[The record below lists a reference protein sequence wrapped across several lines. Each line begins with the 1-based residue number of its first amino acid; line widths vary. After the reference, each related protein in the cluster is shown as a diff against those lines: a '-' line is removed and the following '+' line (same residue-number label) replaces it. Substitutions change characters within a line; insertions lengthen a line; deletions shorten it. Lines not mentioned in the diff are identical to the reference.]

1 MSTAIIEDMKGT
13 DHKVSKPA
21 GDGNG
26 TYSGKGKKVEK
37 AGMAGKKAVTPPKS
51 SVSAKA
57 GGEKALVKKA
67 ASEKE
72 KKIPANAGKRGKEAS
87 LSKTVEKKQDKS
99 ESKSISKQPA
109 AKKKTKNAKKQEIKT
124 ADRVIPETAL
134 GDFSS
139 MNKTQ
144 LTQICREMDISRYE
158 NGNLITKDVMISR
171 IKAEVRK
178 IKSAQTRRAKKEEK
192 LKEENKKIIV
202 SGEGLGDSELP
213 VKTQVKEVS
222 QTEPENKEL
231 GSEVDTSLSD
241 LLSRGEIAKMM
252 EEVEE
257 ESNREEKALEKKENF
272 HEIDDVREKK
282 EVNKEKPKKEGFFA
296 RLRRER
302 AKKKKQVSEREG
314 EVVAV
319 STGNKLEVE
328 DLGEMADEP
337 VNISST
343 PASTENYVPK
353 GREIIDKRGTDENSV
368 VNDEHTQA
376 KMTQTDV
383 NRISGETASG
393 EGIEDTLK
401 RVLAIADIEVDGAKE
416 FHPGEIGTNSIV
428 VGGYTEEMVFD
439 LAYRMLR
446 KRNKDT
452 KVIERE
458 EFREKYWLDAT
469 YIHNLIGENSYAI
482 YENVMRG
489 KMVNIPK
496 KKRLPY
502 IPADNPDASDEQ
514 YEIKESGRKE

>member
-51 SVSAKA
+51 TVSAKA
-57 GGEKALVKKA
+57 GEEKALVKKA
-67 ASEKE
+67 ASAKK
-72 KKIPANAGKRGKEAS
+72 KKIPATAGKGGKEAS

-109 AKKKTKNAKKQEIKT
+109 AKKKPKNAKKQEIKT

-134 GDFSS
+134 GDLSS

-158 NGNLITKDVMISR
+158 NGNLITKDIMISR

-202 SGEGLGDSELP
+202 SGELKDSELP

-222 QTEPENKEL
+222 HTEPENKEL
-231 GSEVDTSLSD
+231 GSGVSD

-257 ESNREEKALEKKENF
+257 EANREEKALEKKENF
-272 HEIDDVREKK
+272 HEIEDVREKK

-337 VNISST
+337 VNLSST

-368 VNDEHTQA
+368 VNDEHTRA

-383 NRISGETASG
+383 NQISGETASG

-416 FHPGEIGTNSIV
+416 FQPGEIGTNSIV

-502 IPADNPDASDEQ
+502 ILIIRMPQMNSMRSKKQVERNKKGIAL
-514 YEIKESGRKE
+514 

>member
-57 GGEKALVKKA
+57 GEEKALVKKA

-134 GDFSS
+134 GDLSS

-231 GSEVDTSLSD
+231 GSGVDTSLSD

-257 ESNREEKALEKKENF
+257 EANREPA
-272 HEIDDVREKK
+272 DVS
-282 EVNKEKPKKEGFFA
+282 VHA
-296 RLRRER
+296 
-302 AKKKKQVSEREG
+302 A
-314 EVVAV
+314 
-319 STGNKLEVE
+319 
-328 DLGEMADEP
+328 
-337 VNISST
+337 
-343 PASTENYVPK
+343 PAS
-353 GREIIDKRGTDENSV
+353 
-368 VNDEHTQA
+368 A
-376 KMTQTDV
+376 
-383 NRISGETASG
+383 
-393 EGIEDTLK
+393 
-401 RVLAIADIEVDGAKE
+401 
-416 FHPGEIGTNSIV
+416 
-428 VGGYTEEMVFD
+428 VFK
-439 LAYRMLR
+439 A
-446 KRNKDT
+446 
-452 KVIERE
+452 
-458 EFREKYWLDAT
+458 A
-469 YIHNLIGENSYAI
+469 
-482 YENVMRG
+482 
-489 KMVNIPK
+489 
-496 KKRLPY
+496 
-502 IPADNPDASDEQ
+502 Q
-514 YEIKESGRKE
+514 

>member
-1 MSTAIIEDMKGT
+1 MSTAIIEDMKRT

-51 SVSAKA
+51 SISANA
-57 GGEKALVKKA
+57 GEEKALVKKA
-67 ASEKE
+67 ASAKE
-72 KKIPANAGKRGKEAS
+72 KKIPATAGKEAS
-87 LSKTVEKKQDKS
+87 LSKTVGKKQDRS

-109 AKKKTKNAKKQEIKT
+109 AKKKPKNAKKQEIKT

-134 GDFSS
+134 GDLSS

-202 SGEGLGDSELP
+202 SGELKDSELP

-272 HEIDDVREKK
+272 HEIEDVREKK
-282 EVNKEKPKKEGFFA
+282 EFNKEKPKKEGFFA

-302 AKKKKQVSEREG
+302 AKKKKQVSGREG

-337 VNISST
+337 VNLSST

-383 NRISGETASG
+383 NQISGETASG
-393 EGIEDTLK
+393 EGIEDQ
-401 RVLAIADIEVDGAKE
+401 
-416 FHPGEIGTNSIV
+416 
-428 VGGYTEEMVFD
+428 
-439 LAYRMLR
+439 
-446 KRNKDT
+446 
-452 KVIERE
+452 
-458 EFREKYWLDAT
+458 
-469 YIHNLIGENSYAI
+469 
-482 YENVMRG
+482 
-489 KMVNIPK
+489 
-496 KKRLPY
+496 RL
-502 IPADNPDASDEQ
+502 
-514 YEIKESGRKE
+514 

>member
-57 GGEKALVKKA
+57 GEEKALVKKA
-67 ASEKE
+67 ASAKGR
-72 KKIPANAGKRGKEAS
+72 KIPATAGKGGKEAS

-99 ESKSISKQPA
+99 ESKSISKQLA
-109 AKKKTKNAKKQEIKT
+109 AKKKPKNAKKQEIKT

-134 GDFSS
+134 GDLSS

-192 LKEENKKIIV
+192 LKGENKKIIV
-202 SGEGLGDSELP
+202 SGELKDSELP

-257 ESNREEKALEKKENF
+257 EANREEKALEKKK
-272 HEIDDVREKK
+272 ISMRLRMSEKK
-282 EVNKEKPKKEGFFA
+282 RKLIRKNRRKKDF
-296 RLRRER
+296 LR
-302 AKKKKQVSEREG
+302 
-314 EVVAV
+314 
-319 STGNKLEVE
+319 
-328 DLGEMADEP
+328 D
-337 VNISST
+337 
-343 PASTENYVPK
+343 
-353 GREIIDKRGTDENSV
+353 
-368 VNDEHTQA
+368 
-376 KMTQTDV
+376 
-383 NRISGETASG
+383 
-393 EGIEDTLK
+393 
-401 RVLAIADIEVDGAKE
+401 
-416 FHPGEIGTNSIV
+416 
-428 VGGYTEEMVFD
+428 
-439 LAYRMLR
+439 
-446 KRNKDT
+446 
-452 KVIERE
+452 
-458 EFREKYWLDAT
+458 
-469 YIHNLIGENSYAI
+469 
-482 YENVMRG
+482 
-489 KMVNIPK
+489 
-496 KKRLPY
+496 
-502 IPADNPDASDEQ
+502 
-514 YEIKESGRKE
+514 

>member
-21 GDGNG
+21 GDRNG
-26 TYSGKGKKVEK
+26 TYSGKGKKIEK

-57 GGEKALVKKA
+57 GGEKVLVKKA
-67 ASEKE
+67 ASAKG
-72 KKIPANAGKRGKEAS
+72 KKIPATAGKGEKEAS

-99 ESKSISKQPA
+99 DSKSISKQPA
-109 AKKKTKNAKKQEIKT
+109 AKKKPKNAKKQEIKT
-124 ADRVIPETAL
+124 ADRVIPEAAL
-134 GDFSS
+134 GDLSS

-213 VKTQVKEVS
+213 VRTQVKEVS

-257 ESNREEKALEKKENF
+257 EANREEKALEKKENF
-272 HEIDDVREKK
+272 HEIEDVREKK

-302 AKKKKQVSEREG
+302 AKKKKQVSGREG

-319 STGNKLEVE
+319 STRNKLEVE
-328 DLGEMADEP
+328 DFGEMADEP
-337 VNISST
+337 VNLSST

-368 VNDEHTQA
+368 VNDEHTKA

-452 KVIERE
+452 KVMERE

-469 YIHNLIGENSYAI
+469 YIHNLIGEKSYTI

-514 YEIKESGRKE
+514 YEIKEAGRKK